1 MPDKKKTITVEV
13 DEDAIVGYIVDQN
26 DNELGFIVE
35 DENGDEKEY
44 YYPKPIPP
52 EKKKTR
58 LDEDKEAIRESAQTM
73 KDLYSD
79 GKEVVEGL
87 REMFSGIKESTK

>member
-1 MPDKKKTITVEV
+1 MTDEKKTVEIEV

-35 DENGDEKEY
+35 DENGEENEY
-44 YYPKPIPP
+44 YYPKPVTKK
-52 EKKKTR
+52 KKKTR
-58 LDEDKEAIRESAQTM
+58 REEDKEAIQESAQAM

-79 GKEVVEGL
+79 GKEVMDGL
-87 REMFSGIKESTK
+87 RDFFQDIKNDVK

>member
-1 MPDKKKTITVEV
+1 MPENKKTVTVEV

-35 DENGDEKEY
+35 DENGKEKEY
-44 YYPKPIPP
+44 YYADPIPAK
-52 EKKKTR
+52 KKKTR
-58 LDEDKEAIRESAQTM
+58 LDEDKEAIQESAQTM
-73 KDLYSD
+73 KDFYSD

-87 REMFSGIKESTK
+87 KEMFSGIKESTK